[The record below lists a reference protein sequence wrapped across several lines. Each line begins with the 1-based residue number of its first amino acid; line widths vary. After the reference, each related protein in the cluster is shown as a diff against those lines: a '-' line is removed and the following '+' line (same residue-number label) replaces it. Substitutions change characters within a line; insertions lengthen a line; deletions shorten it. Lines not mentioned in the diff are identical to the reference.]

1 MNKKLRDKL
10 IFNYFWSGIE
20 NEQTRL
26 AVRLLAEEN
35 IKSRQFAADYIK
47 RIRRLIKRDK

>member
-10 IFNYFWSGIE
+10 IFNYFWLDEETID
-20 NEQTRL
+20 TRL

-35 IKSRQFAADYIK
+35 IKSRHLFAHYIK
-47 RIRRLIKRDK
+47 SVRRLINRDK